1 MEAQMIPLNK
11 IDPDAIKG
19 IRPVRD
25 ESNSFQNLREAIR
38 REGQRYPII
47 IRRLTAD
54 EIEAVKSR
62 YPDSEAEYG
71 IIDGQNR
78 FSLADFEN
86 QEAILATVLED
97 DIPQDAT
104 ERKIADTRM
113 ALNMN
118 SAIPMSVLQ
127 KGKVIYDLEQETGK
141 DITELGLLLFNVK
154 SSMAYRYVQ
163 EYKKHKDIRR
173 VIKKREKAVDSQIL
187 NDLAEAWN
195 KIPHEE
201 TAFDFNDSKKCL
213 EQIDLIKDLENRLG
227 VIRRVLLAQDSVKT
241 EIKLKKA
248 ALAKNVPL
256 DE

>member
-1 MEAQMIPLNK
+1 MIPLNK

-19 IRPVRD
+19 IRLVKD

-47 IRRLTAD
+47 IRRLTTD

-62 YPDSEAEYG
+62 HPDSEAEYG
-71 IIDGQNR
+71 IIDGQNH
-78 FSLADFEN
+78 FSLAAFERD
-86 QEAILATVLED
+86 ETILATVLED

-141 DITELGLLLFNVK
+141 DITELGFLFFNVK

-163 EYKKHKDIRR
+163 EYKNHKG
-173 VIKKREKAVDSQIL
+173 IKRTVKQRKKAIDSQIL

-201 TAFDFNDSKKCL
+201 SAFDFNDAKKCM
-213 EQIDLIKDLENRLG
+213 EQIELIKDLENKLG
-227 VIRRVLLAQDSVKT
+227 VIRRVLFAQDTVKE
-241 EIKLKKA
+241 EIRRKKA

>member
-1 MEAQMIPLNK
+1 METQMIPLNK
-11 IDPDAIKG
+11 IAPEAIKG
-19 IRPVRD
+19 IRSVRD
-25 ESNSFQNLREAIR
+25 ETNSFQNLREAIR
-38 REGQRYPII
+38 REGQLSPII
-47 IRRLTAD
+47 IRRLATD
-54 EIEAVKSR
+54 EIEAVKER
-62 YPDSEAEYG
+62 YPQSEAEYG

-78 FSLADFEN
+78 FYLASFER
-86 QEAILATVLED
+86 QDEILATILD
-97 DIPQDAT
+97 NNTPQDAT
-104 ERKIADTRM
+104 ERKIADTRI

-127 KGKVIYDLEQETGK
+127 KGKVIYDLEQETGR

-173 VIKKREKAVDSQIL
+173 TIKKREKAIDAQIL

-201 TAFDFNDSKKCL
+201 SAFDFNDAKKCM
-213 EQIDLIKDLENRLG
+213 EQIDLIKDLENKLG
-227 VIRRVLLAQDSVKT
+227 VIRRVLLAQDTVKE
-241 EIKLKKA
+241 EIRRKKVE
-248 ALAKNVPL
+248 LAMNVPL